1 MSDELFETF
10 RMKQGAGEDKEQE
23 PGASEYYTF
32 IGNHDYIDGDG
43 NSRHDEENKKTFA
56 KQEKGKYFI
65 KIGLDNRAYNPIG
78 MFDEGQSNKVLAKI
92 GKNQFNF
99 KRVNKKVFDLYTTFL
114 RTRNLAWLNNANR
127 EIL

>member
-1 MSDELFETF
+1 MTDEFSNF
-10 RMKQGAGEDKEQE
+10 RMKQGAGEDREEE
-23 PGASEYYTF
+23 PTTSQYYTF
-32 IGNHDYIDGDG
+32 IGHHDYIDGEG
-43 NSRHDEENKKTFA
+43 SSRHYTEKKDTFA
-56 KQEKGKYFI
+56 KQESGKYFI

-78 MFDEGQSNKVLAKI
+78 MFDEGQHNKILAKV

-114 RTRNLAWLNNANR
+114 RTRNLSWLNNANR

>member
-1 MSDELFETF
+1 
-10 RMKQGAGEDKEQE
+10 
-23 PGASEYYTF
+23 
-32 IGNHDYIDGDG
+32 
-43 NSRHDEENKKTFA
+43 
-56 KQEKGKYFI
+56 
-65 KIGLDNRAYNPIG
+65 
-78 MFDEGQSNKVLAKI
+78 MFDEGQHNKILAKV